1 MEWKHV
7 DGENRGKINFFALST
22 CIWCRKTKA
31 LLNRL
36 GVDYYYIDVDLVTGD
51 DVDKVRDEMGRWNPM
66 LSFPTII
73 IDDDKVITGYREQEL
88 KEALGY
94 GDK

>member
-1 MEWKHV
+1 MNWKHV
-7 DGENRGKINFFALST
+7 NGENRGKVMFFALST

-36 GVDYYYIDVDLVTGD
+36 GVEYYFIDVDLVTGD
-51 DVDKVRDEMGRWNPM
+51 DKNVVHDEMEKWNPM
-66 LSFPTII
+66 LSFPTIV
-73 IDDDKVITGYREQEL
+73 IDDKTVIIGYREREL